1 MLRGRAR
8 RATPNTAR
16 SVPSWRD
23 SNARSAPRNPR
34 RNVIEAPVRG
44 FVVETRSENCTENWV
59 ICDGLSVAQQPMS
72 ILASLHHVTR
82 YRYDRLVALAPQ
94 VIRLRPAPHCR
105 TRIESYSLKVTP
117 AQHFVNWQQDPNETC
132 SALSLF
138 PKKTPKFPIPFDPLS
153 TMPLITPFFFFA
165 EPFAKTFPSPYP
177 AEFAEELAP
186 YLDAEPAGA
195 RLSAFLA

>member
-23 SNARSAPRNPR
+23 PNARSAPRNPR

-44 FVVETRSENCTENWV
+44 V

-82 YRYDRLVALAPQ
+82 YRYDWLVALAPQ

-117 AQHFVNWQQDPNETC
+117 AQHF
-132 SALSLF
+132 
-138 PKKTPKFPIPFDPLS
+138 
-153 TMPLITPFFFFA
+153 
-165 EPFAKTFPSPYP
+165 
-177 AEFAEELAP
+177 
-186 YLDAEPAGA
+186 
-195 RLSAFLA
+195 